1 MSRRA
6 YFALACAAGVACV
19 ALRAHGRA
27 DDLDGPPPLPDD
39 AGPIVQSIPV
49 GAFVA
54 EDESALASAL
64 ADASGPAE
72 IWLRA
77 RTYHG
82 DVVIARRVALRGQPG
97 TTLEGSGNG
106 TVVTITADD
115 ARVDDVVVRH
125 SGRRHTVEDAGIKA
139 KAARVQITNVSV
151 EDALFG
157 ITLGPCQ
164 SCLVDHSRVR
174 GTSDDPELRGDGIKL
189 WEAHDSV
196 VRRSVMEDSRDLVVW
211 YSRRVLLDENTV
223 RRSRYGSH
231 FMYAHD
237 SIVRGSRIESNI
249 VGIFVMYSER
259 LHVEHNVLA
268 GARGPAG
275 IGIGFKESDGV
286 RVEDNWIVANTTGA
300 YLDRSPRSTSI
311 PVLFERN
318 VIALN
323 DVGLRFH
330 SSEEGVT
337 FKDNDFHENVA
348 VVEIEGGGD
357 AMGTVFDGN
366 HWSDYEGYDLDGDG
380 RGDVAFEVKQLSGE
394 LTDKHPTVK
403 LFEGTGAM
411 AMLDTIAR
419 AAPVFASHV
428 ALVDPHPSMTPRR
441 PR

>member
-1 MSRRA
+1 MSRRV
-6 YFALACAAGVACV
+6 YLGLACAAAVAFV
-19 ALRAHGRA
+19 ALRGHA
-27 DDLDGPPPLPDD
+27 DDLAGPPPLPDD
-39 AGPIVQSIPV
+39 AGPITQSIPEE
-49 GAFVA
+49 AFVA
-54 EDESALASAL
+54 EDEAALASAL
-64 ADASGPAE
+64 ADPAGPTE
-72 IWLRA
+72 VWLRA

-82 DVVIARRVALRGQPG
+82 DLVIGRKLALRGQKG
-97 TTLEGSGNG
+97 TTIEGTGQG
-106 TVVTITADD
+106 TVITITADD
-115 ARVDDVVVRH
+115 ARVDDLVVRH
-125 SGRRHTVEDAGIKA
+125 SGRRHTIEDAGIKA
-139 KAARVQITNVSV
+139 KAARVQITNVAV

-157 ITLGPCQ
+157 INLGPCP

-174 GTSDDPELRGDGIKL
+174 GTADDPELRGDGIKL
-189 WEAHDSV
+189 WEAHDAV
-196 VRRSVMEDSRDLVVW
+196 IRRSVMEDSRDLVVW
-211 YSRRVLLDENTV
+211 YSRRVLLEENTV

-237 SIVRGSRIESNI
+237 AIVRNSRIESNV

-259 LHVEHNVLA
+259 VHIEHNVLA
-268 GARGPAG
+268 GARGAAG

-286 RVEDNWIVANTTGA
+286 RVEGNWIVANTLGA
-300 YLDRSPRSTSI
+300 YLDRSPRAPSM

-337 FKDNDFHENVA
+337 FKDNDFHENVS

-357 AMGTVFDGN
+357 ALGTVFDGN

-380 RGDVAFEVKQLSGE
+380 RGDVPFEVKQLSGE
-394 LTDKHPTVK
+394 LTDRHPSVK

-428 ALVDPHPSMTPRR
+428 ALADPHPSMAARR